1 MEDIIS
7 NNYRLAVLLP
17 CYNEELTIQTVIED
31 FRKAL
36 PRADIYVFDN
46 NSSDRTA
53 EFAHKA
59 GAIVVRETRQGKGN
73 VIRAMFERIDADIYI
88 MADGDDTYPP
98 GIALQMIQP
107 IMTGEADMTVGD
119 RLSNQSYQNAARRG
133 KLGSYGNYFFT
144 QIVNILFRSS
154 LNDIFSGYRA
164 FNRKF
169 VKIVPILS
177 DGFQVETEMTLFS
190 LDKRLK
196 IVEIPITF
204 KERPEGSGSKLNT
217 FKDGFRIL
225 KMIIR
230 ICKDYKP
237 LQTYGTIAICFATIS
252 LGLGAPIIIGYLKT
266 GLVLRFPTAFL
277 CSSLMVLAMLSLS
290 IGLILHTVSVHSKA
304 AYEKEFKRYAWPLLG
319 SSQGNI
325 PPNAK

>member
-1 MEDIIS
+1 MNLNVNDYNI
-7 NNYRLAVLLP
+7 AVLLP
-17 CYNEELTIQTVIED
+17 CYNEELTITAVIEG

-36 PRADIYVFDN
+36 PNADIYVFDN

-53 EFAHKA
+53 ELAQKA
-59 GAIVVRETRQGKGN
+59 GALVVRETRQGKGN
-73 VIRAMFERIDADIYI
+73 VIRTMFERIDADIYI
-88 MADGDDTYPP
+88 MADGDDTYPAE
-98 GIALQMIQP
+98 IALQMIQP
-107 IMTGEADMTVGD
+107 IITGEADMTVGD

-144 QIVNILFRSS
+144 KIVNILFRCS

-164 FNRKF
+164 FSRKF
-169 VKIVPILS
+169 VKTVPILS

-196 IVEIPITF
+196 IMEIPITF
-204 KERPEGSGSKLNT
+204 KERPEGSESKLNT
-217 FKDGFRIL
+217 FRDGFRIL

-237 LQTYGTIAICFATIS
+237 LQTYGTIAACFAAIS
-252 LGLGAPIIIGYLKT
+252 LGMGLPIILEYLKT

-277 CSSLMVLAMLSLS
+277 CSSLMILAMLSLS

-304 AYEKEFKRYAWPLLG
+304 TYEKEFKHYAWPLPG
-319 SSQGNI
+319 NSQRN
-325 PPNAK
+325 NQ